1 MSFLG
6 VFGNTQMK
14 IKIIRKLT
22 DFEQLPKIIT
32 TQTAVVALRVFRF
45 FFSVAAAAVLICI
58 LLVGT

>member
-1 MSFLG
+1 
-6 VFGNTQMK
+6 MK